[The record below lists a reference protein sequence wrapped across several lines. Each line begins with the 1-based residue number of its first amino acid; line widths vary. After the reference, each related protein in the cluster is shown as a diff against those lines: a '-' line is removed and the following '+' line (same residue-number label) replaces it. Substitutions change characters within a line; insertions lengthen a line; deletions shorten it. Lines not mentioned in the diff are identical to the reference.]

1 MYACMVDHIQ
11 GIMMTSKNK
20 KNHVYTRDR
29 VCSLLVSIRETPC
42 TKMTEIRQSS
52 AYYFRTLNM
61 QVAYDM
67 TKFIEEAVKND
78 FEL

>member
-1 MYACMVDHIQ
+1 M
-11 GIMMTSKNK
+11 
-20 KNHVYTRDR
+20 RDR
-29 VCSLLVSIRETPC
+29 ACSLLVSIRETPC